1 MGTLIRQIQ
10 TARKNDSNGSSQDGS
25 LKVWTWNLGR
35 PAAPQGQPRVNMFLK
50 CSSRPGGA
58 ETSFH
63 STESRKIGVP
73 SGLHLLSVPQLLRSS
88 LGVFLDCLLLPQQD
102 PFFHN
107 GALLQAGRGRRAFTL
122 HYFCFLLFCQSHG
135 HPHCHRKL
143 PGVWSGDRLVPPIL
157 APDPVS
163 HRGNLSIYFFILEDI
178 FLFCPTVG
186 VSHSKIIFFF
196 PPSISRFCK
205 LLRQC
210 TPLSAAPGLGV
221 PVSSISVFSRYNFCV
236 LCLHEFFMMRWSYS
250 SFSCCALSFTG
261 VLYLNL
267 PSSWSWLCSALW
279 LGLFLPSLVC
289 DWPRCTS
296 MHLT

>member
-1 MGTLIRQIQ
+1 MFVLIKRLKLQHPGSGCICGSLMGTLIRQIQ

-25 LKVWTWNLGR
+25 LKVWTWNLSR
-35 PAAPQGQPRVNMFLK
+35 PAALQGQPRVNMLLK
-50 CSSRPGGA
+50 RSSRPGGA

-73 SGLHLLSVPQLLRSS
+73 SGLHLFSVPQLLRSS

-163 HRGNLSIYFFILEDI
+163 HRGISFLNFSFFFFSERYFFILSY
-178 FLFCPTVG
+178 FFFVTVG
-186 VSHSKIIFFF
+186 VSHSQIYIYFF
-196 PPSISRFCK
+196 P
-205 LLRQC
+205 
-210 TPLSAAPGLGV
+210 
-221 PVSSISVFSRYNFCV
+221 
-236 LCLHEFFMMRWSYS
+236 
-250 SFSCCALSFTG
+250 SFHF
-261 VLYLNL
+261 
-267 PSSWSWLCSALW
+267 
-279 LGLFLPSLVC
+279 
-289 DWPRCTS
+289 
-296 MHLT
+296 